1 MRKERKH
8 FTPEEKVAI
17 LRRHL
22 VDKVPV
28 SELCE
33 ELSLRPTVFYRWQ
46 KELFENGAA
55 AFQSQERPHRQV
67 EEKQKR
73 IEFLEKKVRTKD
85 EVLAELMAEH
95 VAQKK
100 SWGTLTGIWVPHDVR
115 DLVVDFVRRWSEKAE
130 TGIGRF
136 IPWLGVTASKF
147 YNWRQRYGCV
157 NEHNG
162 WVPRDF
168 WMEPWEKEAIIEFH
182 LKNPLEG
189 YRRLTFM
196 MLDADVVAV
205 SPASVWRVLKQAGL
219 LSRWKRRPSRKGTGF
234 EQPLQ
239 PHQHW
244 HIDVSYINL
253 CGTFYYLCSILDG
266 FSRFL
271 VHWDL
276 RESMREADVEV
287 ILERAKEKYPVAK
300 PRIISDNGPQFIARD
315 FKEFIRISGM
325 THVRTSPYYP
335 QSNGKIERWH
345 KSLKSECIRP
355 GTPLSL
361 DDALRLVQAYVEH
374 YNNVRLNSAI
384 GYVTPKDVLAG
395 RQQEIHAERDRKL
408 EAARQQRQSHR
419 QQAA

>member
-1 MRKERKH
+1 M
-8 FTPEEKVAI
+8 
-17 LRRHL
+17 
-22 VDKVPV
+22 
-28 SELCE
+28 
-33 ELSLRPTVFYRWQ
+33 
-46 KELFENGAA
+46 
-55 AFQSQERPHRQV
+55 
-67 EEKQKR
+67 
-73 IEFLEKKVRTKD
+73 
-85 EVLAELMAEH
+85 
-95 VAQKK
+95 
-100 SWGTLTGIWVPHDVR
+100 
-115 DLVVDFVRRWSEKAE
+115 
-130 TGIGRF
+130 
-136 IPWLGVTASKF
+136 TASKF
-147 YNWRQRYGCV
+147 YDWRQRYGCV

-168 WMEPWEKEAIIEFH
+168 WLELWEKEAIIEFH

-219 LSRWKRRPSRKGTGF
+219 LSRWKSKPSRKGTGF

-287 ILERAKEKYPVAK
+287 ILQRAKEKYPEAK

-361 DDALRLVQAYVEH
+361 EDARRLVRGLRRALQQRPLEQCH
-374 YNNVRLNSAI
+374 RLH
-384 GYVTPKDVLAG
+384 
-395 RQQEIHAERDRKL
+395 HAEGHAGGASAGDPRGTRPEVGSRRGSSVRFVASKRHRTKANL
-408 EAARQQRQSHR
+408 CSASRFVLTQVTEESRFCQSTGV
-419 QQAA
+419 QFSI